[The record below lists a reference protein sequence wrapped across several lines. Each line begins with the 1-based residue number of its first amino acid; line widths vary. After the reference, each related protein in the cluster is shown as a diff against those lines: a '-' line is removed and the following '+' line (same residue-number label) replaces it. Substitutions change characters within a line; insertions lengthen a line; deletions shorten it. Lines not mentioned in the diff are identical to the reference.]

1 MYSRPQSAILNTVIT
16 PYLAFRMA
24 PHTPSWRLV
33 LRPDTSGVA
42 SSARAGPGTD
52 AIVLNA
58 GTQQRGRVLAR
69 RRLAVRGT
77 PEYFSAQE
85 NKSSNTQAVQH
96 RRVIKPSH
104 FTVGGLPDIFIY
116 LYESSLTKA
125 KGVLWADIGF
135 YRKKIVCVYSLP
147 CLGASSLPR
156 YSCGSST
163 GRAEDAP
170 GTWAIVSAPLRRRRS
185 EDISVVVF
193 FLRVDLLV
201 TLVRREPAVVSRLW
215 V

>member
-1 MYSRPQSAILNTVIT
+1 MLAYSFERSISPSASCNARSISAAADVAVASDFSGTGAGASPTRGAPLLEVYGAGAASAAYLWSTILPDVPLKSMEGNPNMLPGAARDVLATAISDPKHTVNT

-77 PEYFSAQE
+77 SEYFSAQE

-96 RRVIKPSH
+96 R
-104 FTVGGLPDIFIY
+104 
-116 LYESSLTKA
+116 
-125 KGVLWADIGF
+125 
-135 YRKKIVCVYSLP
+135 
-147 CLGASSLPR
+147 
-156 YSCGSST
+156 
-163 GRAEDAP
+163 
-170 GTWAIVSAPLRRRRS
+170 
-185 EDISVVVF
+185 
-193 FLRVDLLV
+193 
-201 TLVRREPAVVSRLW
+201 
-215 V
+215 